1 MPEESVNT
9 PFNLYQR
16 LFVHASAAV
25 ALLDENGYLVD
36 ANEPFKRTFDS
47 LAGRD
52 IASLDEPFPEFLHS
66 RDAYKFSYHFSRL
79 IAGSSR
85 SVSFNTFFRNA
96 SGSPRWL
103 SIRAW
108 AIPEEERA
116 LPHQRGPFVA
126 VLVDDETEERQE
138 GKRLQEAKEIAER
151 AIETKSQFLANMSH
165 EIRTPIQT
173 IIGMSELLQDTH
185 LDREQSEYARQ
196 IRFSAD
202 VLLSLVNDILDYSK
216 IEAGK
221 LALEHI
227 DFSVEEMIEQSV
239 DMISLE
245 AHKKG
250 LEIAIDIP
258 RDGALQIKGDPN
270 RFRQIII
277 NLVKNA
283 VKFTREGSIVVA
295 CRKTMYQEQEALTI
309 SVADTGIGVAP
320 ELRPKLFT
328 TFFQGDPS
336 TTRRFGGTGLGL
348 AISRHLVQSMGGEI
362 SMVPNED
369 GGSIFRFTIPIE
381 RSHFEFTPTNPKIQ
395 QDDRVLIV
403 DDFSE
408 TRRILA
414 NYLFELGYSH
424 VEEAAS
430 GEEALSKLV
439 TASAAGRPF
448 SIALIDMIMP
458 KMDGW
463 RLAAEI
469 NNDKSING
477 VSLILM
483 VPQGTLGADA
493 KMTLLRWFNAY
504 IVKPI
509 KRRELYDALGTAE
522 VTPLDLDSGPES
534 ALESVQDRSPESSLD
549 SSPTI
554 GDMQP
559 LQSEKGA
566 VSDGQELIQRTISPG
581 TALQEIR
588 ADARILIVEDH
599 PVNQQLF
606 CTILERIGFSHIHT
620 ADDGIEALEKV
631 QANNF
636 DIIFMDIQMPRMNGY
651 ETTRQLR
658 QKNFTGPIIA
668 VTASA
673 LADEREQCMQAG
685 MNDVLIKPYKRTDIE
700 AVCKKWLSCD
710 QPILSGPILPRDPA
724 ELQPLDAETSEA
736 GTLEE
741 LESLEEP
748 EELEPETTI
757 PAKTILDR
765 DQLLENFFGNKESV
779 QKLLVRFIERTEA
792 ELAALPDLIAKED
805 WETARREAHTIK
817 GSALNLAAQDL
828 GQAAA
833 RLELDIKEEKRED
846 IPSALEALQR
856 AYKRFKE
863 QAEQVAL

>member
-1 MPEESVNT
+1 MQENSVNS
-9 PFNLYQR
+9 PLNLYQR
-16 LFVHASAAV
+16 LFANASAAI
-25 ALLDENGYLVD
+25 ALLDENGFLVD
-36 ANEPFKRTFDS
+36 ANESFKRTFDS
-47 LAGRD
+47 LSGRD
-52 IASLDEPFPEFLHS
+52 IATLEESFPEFLHS
-66 RDAYKFSYHFSRL
+66 RDAYKFAYHFSRL

-85 SVSFNTFFRNA
+85 SVSFSTFFRNA

-108 AIPEEERA
+108 AIPEEEQA

-151 AIETKSQFLANMSH
+151 AMETKSQFLANMSH

-185 LDREQSEYARQ
+185 LDREQSEYTRQ

-221 LALEHI
+221 LSLERI

-258 RDGALQIKGDPN
+258 RDAALQIKGDPN
-270 RFRQIII
+270 RFRQVII

-283 VKFTREGSIVVA
+283 VKFTREGSIIVS
-295 CRKTMYQEQEALTI
+295 CRKTMYQGSEALTV

-320 ELRPKLFT
+320 ELRPRLFT

-348 AISRHLVQSMGGEI
+348 AISRHLVQSMDGEI
-362 SMVPNED
+362 SMVPNEN
-369 GGSIFRFTIPIE
+369 GGSIFRFTIPVE
-381 RSHFEFTPTNPKIQ
+381 RSQFEFAPAYTGIKTDERI
-395 QDDRVLIV
+395 LIV
-403 DDFSE
+403 DDFGE
-408 TRRILA
+408 TRRILV
-414 NYLFELGYSH
+414 NYLLEIGYAH

-439 TASAAGRPF
+439 SAAAAGRPF
-448 SIALIDMIMP
+448 SVALIDMIMP

-469 NNDKSING
+469 NNDKAING

-504 IVKPI
+504 IIKPV
-509 KRRELYDALGTAE
+509 KRRELYEALSTAD
-522 VTPLDLDSGPES
+522 VTPLDLDGSVDQTLPVTGLVAAVAQADKGTEQS
-534 ALESVQDRSPESSLD
+534 AN
-549 SSPTI
+549 I
-554 GDMQP
+554 GT
-559 LQSEKGA
+559 
-566 VSDGQELIQRTISPG
+566 DGV
-581 TALQEIR
+581 R
-588 ADARILIVEDH
+588 ADAHILIVEDH

-606 CTILERIGFSHIHT
+606 CTILEKLGFSNIST
-620 ADDGIEALEKV
+620 ADDGIEALEKT
-631 QANNF
+631 QTNHF

-651 ETTRQLR
+651 ETTRQMR
-658 QKNFTGPIIA
+658 QRNFTGPIIA

-700 AVCKKWLSCD
+700 AICKKWLSTD
-710 QPILSGPILPRDPA
+710 SKSADGNRDEIEEVE
-724 ELQPLDAETSEA
+724 ELEEVEEVNEADELERLESSEA
-736 GTLEE
+736 GEKK
-741 LESLEEP
+741 
-748 EELEPETTI
+748 TTI
-757 PAKTILDR
+757 LPQTILDTG
-765 DQLLENFFGNKESV
+765 QLLENFFGNKESV
-779 QKLLVRFIERTEA
+779 QKLLTRFMERTEA
-792 ELAALPDLIAKED
+792 ELGALPELIAKKD

-828 GQAAA
+828 GQSAA
-833 RLELDIKEEKRED
+833 RLELDIKEAKEED
-846 IPSALEALQR
+846 IPAALKALTEA
-856 AYKRFKE
+856 YGRFKQRVE
-863 QAEQVAL
+863 QINL

>member
-1 MPEESVNT
+1 MPAEAVNI
-9 PFNLYQR
+9 PCNLYQR
-16 LFVHASAAV
+16 LFSHASTAIG
-25 ALLDENGYLVD
+25 LLDEKGYLVD
-36 ANEPFKRTFDS
+36 ANELFKRAFGS
-47 LAGRD
+47 LTGQD
-52 IASLDEPFPEFLHS
+52 ITSIDEPFPEFLHA
-66 RDAYKFSYHFSRL
+66 RDAYKFTYHFSRL
-79 IAGSSR
+79 ITGSSH
-85 SVSFNTFFRNA
+85 SVSFHTLFRNA
-96 SGSPRWL
+96 SGHARWL
-103 SIRAW
+103 SIKAW
-108 AIPEEERA
+108 TIPEDERA

-126 VLVDDETEERQE
+126 VCVEDETEEQQE

-185 LDREQSEYARQ
+185 LDHEQSEYARQ

-227 DFSVEEMIEQSV
+227 DFSIEEMIEQSV

-250 LEIAIDIP
+250 LEVAIDIP
-258 RDGALQIKGDPN
+258 KDAALHIKGDPN
-270 RFRQIII
+270 RFRQVII

-283 VKFTREGSIVVA
+283 VKFTHEGSVVVS
-295 CRKTMYQEQEALTI
+295 CRKTKYQDTDAITV
-309 SVADTGIGVAP
+309 SVTDTGIGIAP

-362 SMVPNED
+362 SMVPNEG
-369 GGSIFRFTIPIE
+369 GGSIFRVTIPIE
-381 RSHFEFTPTNPKIQ
+381 PSHFEFITPYHNAIPDERI
-395 QDDRVLIV
+395 LIV

-414 NYLFELGYSH
+414 NYLFEQGYAH
-424 VEEAAS
+424 IEEAAS
-430 GEEALSKLV
+430 GEEALSKLI

-448 SIALIDMIMP
+448 SVALIDMIMP

-483 VPQGTLGADA
+483 VPQGALGADA

-504 IVKPI
+504 IVKPV
-509 KRRELYDALGTAE
+509 KRRELYDALGSAE
-522 VTPLDLDSGPES
+522 VTPLDLDS
-534 ALESVQDRSPESSLD
+534 D
-549 SSPTI
+549 
-554 GDMQP
+554 GDQT
-559 LQSEKGA
+559 QTN
-566 VSDGQELIQRTISPG
+566 DGQASPRTGIAPQTQGKIKIS
-581 TALQEIR
+581 AHV
-588 ADARILIVEDH
+588 LIVEDH

-606 CTILERIGFSHIHT
+606 CTILEKIGFSHIST
-620 ADDGIEALEKV
+620 ASDGIEALEKV
-631 QANNF
+631 QAQHF

-651 ETTRQLR
+651 ETTHQLR
-658 QKNFTGPIIA
+658 QRNFTGPIIA

-673 LADEREQCMQAG
+673 LADEREQCIAAG
-685 MNDVLIKPYKRTDIE
+685 MNDVLIKPYKRSDIE
-700 AVCKKWLSCD
+700 AMCAKWFGESLQMAPQLIPQSTEDQGTACK
-710 QPILSGPILPRDPA
+710 
-724 ELQPLDAETSEA
+724 ELEEAETAEEIIEE
-736 GTLEE
+736 LEE
-741 LESLEEP
+741 LEKPEKEP
-748 EELEPETTI
+748 I
-757 PAKTILDR
+757 PLQHILDTN
-765 DQLLENFFGNKESV
+765 QLLENFFGNTESI
-779 QKLLVRFIERTEA
+779 QKLLARFMERTET
-792 ELAALPDLIAKED
+792 ELSELPGLIAKED

-817 GSALNLAAQDL
+817 GSALNLSAQDL

-833 RLELDIKEEKRED
+833 RLELDIKDVKRED
-846 IPSALEALQR
+846 IPAALEALIA

-863 QAEQVAL
+863 QATRLTR

>member
-1 MPEESVNT
+1 MSEASLHIA
-9 PFNLYQR
+9 FNLYQR
-16 LFVHASAAV
+16 LFTHSSAAI

-52 IASLDEPFPEFLHS
+52 IATLDESFPEFLHS

-79 IAGSSR
+79 ITGSSR

-108 AIPEEERA
+108 AIPEEEGA

-138 GKRLQEAKEIAER
+138 GKRLLEAKEIAER

-173 IIGMSELLQDTH
+173 IIGMSELLQDTR
-185 LDREQSEYARQ
+185 LDREQSEYTRQ

-258 RDGALQIKGDPN
+258 QDGALQVKGDPN

-283 VKFTREGSIVVA
+283 VKFTREGSVIVS
-295 CRKTMYQEQEALTI
+295 CRKTLYQDSEALTI

-362 SMVPNED
+362 SMVPNEG

-381 RSHFEFTPTNPKIQ
+381 RSHFEFAPTYPGIR
-395 QDDRVLIV
+395 QDDRILVV
-403 DDFSE
+403 DDFSQ
-408 TRRILA
+408 TRRILT

-430 GEEALSKLV
+430 GEEALNKLV

-509 KRRELYDALGTAE
+509 KRRELYEALRTAE
-522 VTPLDLDSGPES
+522 ITPLDLDSGPDSGGEQTPPPEVQG
-534 ALESVQDRSPESSLD
+534 ALDEQSL
-549 SSPTI
+549 
-554 GDMQP
+554 MQKAP
-559 LQSEKGA
+559 L
-566 VSDGQELIQRTISPG
+566 TG
-581 TALQEIR
+581 TALPGIR
-588 ADARILIVEDH
+588 TDARILITEDH

-606 CTILERIGFSHIHT
+606 CTILERIGFSQIMT
-620 ADDGIEALEKV
+620 ADDGIEALEKA
-631 QANNF
+631 QLNNF
-636 DIIFMDIQMPRMNGY
+636 DLIFMDIQMPRMNGY

-658 QKNFTGPIIA
+658 QKNFSGPIIA

-700 AVCKKWLSCD
+700 AMCKKWLSSD
-710 QPILSGPILPRDPA
+710 QKPIRSPLLPKDPA
-724 ELQPLDAETSEA
+724 EHNPLEAETLEA
-736 GTLEE
+736 GELEE

-748 EELEPETTI
+748 ETGELESMESLEKQEEPEKEKLMSEAAI
-757 PAKTILDR
+757 PEKTILDM

-792 ELAALPDLIAKED
+792 ELTALPELIAKED

-833 RLELDIKEEKRED
+833 RLELDIKEGKRED
-846 IPSALEALQR
+846 IPSALEILTK
-856 AYKRFKE
+856 AYKRFKKL
-863 QAEQVAL
+863 AEQVVL

>member
-1 MPEESVNT
+1 MPEESMNT
-9 PFNLYQR
+9 AFSLYQR
-16 LFVHASAAV
+16 FFVNASTAI

-36 ANEPFKRTFDS
+36 ANEAFKRTFDS

-52 IASLDEPFPEFLHS
+52 IATLDEPFPEFLHS

-79 IAGSSR
+79 IVGSSR
-85 SVSFNTFFRNA
+85 SASFNTFFRNA

-103 SIRAW
+103 NIRAW
-108 AIPEEERA
+108 AIPKEDRA
-116 LPHQRGPFVA
+116 LPHLRGPFVA

-138 GKRLQEAKEIAER
+138 GKRLQEAKEVAER

-221 LALEHI
+221 LTLEHI

-250 LEIAIDIP
+250 LEIAIDVP
-258 RDGALQIKGDPN
+258 REAALQIKGDPN
-270 RFRQIII
+270 RFRQVII

-283 VKFTREGSIVVA
+283 VKFTREGSIIVS
-295 CRKTMYQEQEALTI
+295 CRKTIYQNREALTI

-348 AISRHLVQSMGGEI
+348 AISRHLVQSMDGEI
-362 SMVPNED
+362 SMVPNEG
-369 GGSIFRFTIPIE
+369 GGSIFRFTIPID
-381 RSHFEFTPTNPKIQ
+381 RSNFEFTPSYPKIN
-395 QDDRVLIV
+395 QDDRILIV
-403 DDFSE
+403 DDFTE
-408 TRRILA
+408 TRRIIA

-424 VEEAAS
+424 VEEASS
-430 GEEALSKLV
+430 GEEALGKLV

-448 SIALIDMIMP
+448 LVALIDMIMP

-509 KRRELYDALGTAE
+509 KRHELYEALNSAE
-522 VTPLDLDSGPES
+522 ITPLDLDSEVDQILSKEGPLAKVEET
-534 ALESVQDRSPESSLD
+534 LTQVD
-549 SSPTI
+549 SSNN
-554 GDMQP
+554 
-559 LQSEKGA
+559 S
-566 VSDGQELIQRTISPG
+566 G
-581 TALQEIR
+581 TPEIR
-588 ADARILIVEDH
+588 SEARVLIVEDH

-606 CTILERIGFSHIHT
+606 YTILERIGFSHIHT

-631 QANNF
+631 QANSI

-673 LADEREQCMQAG
+673 LADEREQCMEAG
-685 MNDVLIKPYKRTDIE
+685 MNDVLIKPYKRADIE
-700 AVCKKWLSCD
+700 AICKKWIGTVLEQSTGSAKG
-710 QPILSGPILPRDPA
+710 LAGSGDLP
-724 ELQPLDAETSEA
+724 ETGE
-736 GTLEE
+736 LEE
-741 LESLEEP
+741 LESLEAANLAEP
-748 EELEPETTI
+748 EDSILTK
-757 PAKTILDR
+757 AILDT
-765 DQLLENFFGNKESV
+765 DQLLENFFGNTESV
-779 QKLLVRFIERTEA
+779 RKLLVRFMERTET
-792 ELAALPDLIAKED
+792 ELAALPALIAKED
-805 WETARREAHTIK
+805 WETGRREAHTIK
-817 GSALNLAAQDL
+817 GSALNLAAQEL
-828 GQAAA
+828 GAAAA
-833 RLELDIKEEKRED
+833 RLELDIKNMNRED
-846 IPSALEALQR
+846 IPSALDALNESYR
-856 AYKRFKE
+856 RFKYKVE
-863 QAEQVAL
+863 RLTL

>member
-1 MPEESVNT
+1 MQEDSVSS
-9 PFNLYQR
+9 PLNLYHR
-16 LFVHASAAV
+16 LFANASAAI
-25 ALLDENGYLVD
+25 ALLDENGFLVD

-47 LAGRD
+47 LSGRD
-52 IASLDEPFPEFLHS
+52 IATLEESFPEFLHS
-66 RDAYKFSYHFSRL
+66 RDAYKFAYHFSRL

-85 SVSFNTFFRNA
+85 SVSFSTFFRNA

-108 AIPEEERA
+108 AIPEEEQA

-221 LALEHI
+221 LSLERI

-258 RDGALQIKGDPN
+258 RDAALQIKGDPN
-270 RFRQIII
+270 RFRQVII

-283 VKFTREGSIVVA
+283 VKFTREGSIIVS
-295 CRKTMYQEQEALTI
+295 CRKTVYQGSEALTI

-320 ELRPKLFT
+320 ELRPRLFT

-348 AISRHLVQSMGGEI
+348 AISRHLVQSMDGEI
-362 SMVPNED
+362 SMVPNEN
-369 GGSIFRFTIPIE
+369 GGSIFRFTIPAE
-381 RSHFEFTPTNPKIQ
+381 RSQFEFAPAYTGIKTDERI
-395 QDDRVLIV
+395 LIV
-403 DDFSE
+403 DDFGE
-408 TRRILA
+408 TRRILV
-414 NYLFELGYSH
+414 NYLLELGYAH

-439 TASAAGRPF
+439 SAAAAGRPF
-448 SIALIDMIMP
+448 SVALIDMIMP

-469 NNDKSING
+469 NNDKAING

-504 IVKPI
+504 IVKPV
-509 KRRELYDALGTAE
+509 KRRELYEALNTAN
-522 VTPLDLDSGPES
+522 VTTLDLDGSVDQTQALTGSVAAAAHADKGREQS
-534 ALESVQDRSPESSLD
+534 ANIS
-549 SSPTI
+549 I
-554 GDMQP
+554 G
-559 LQSEKGA
+559 G
-566 VSDGQELIQRTISPG
+566 V
-581 TALQEIR
+581 R
-588 ADARILIVEDH
+588 ADAHILIVEDH

-606 CTILERIGFSHIHT
+606 CTILEKLGFSNIST
-620 ADDGIEALEKV
+620 ADDGIEALEKIHS
-631 QANNF
+631 NHF

-651 ETTRQLR
+651 ETTRQMR
-658 QKNFTGPIIA
+658 QRNFTGPIIA

-700 AVCKKWLSCD
+700 AICKKWLSTD
-710 QPILSGPILPRDPA
+710 SKSADENREEIEEVA
-724 ELQPLDAETSEA
+724 ELEEVEEINEADELERLESNEA
-736 GTLEE
+736 GEE
-741 LESLEEP
+741 K
-748 EELEPETTI
+748 TTI
-757 PAKTILDR
+757 PQQTILDT

-779 QKLLVRFIERTEA
+779 QNLLKRFMERTEA
-792 ELAALPDLIAKED
+792 ELGALPELIEKKD

-828 GQAAA
+828 GQSAA
-833 RLELDIKEEKRED
+833 RLELDIKEAKEED
-846 IPSALEALQR
+846 IPAALKALTEA
-856 AYKRFKE
+856 YGRFKQLVE
-863 QAEQVAL
+863 QINL

>member
-1 MPEESVNT
+1 
-9 PFNLYQR
+9 
-16 LFVHASAAV
+16 
-25 ALLDENGYLVD
+25 
-36 ANEPFKRTFDS
+36 K
-47 LAGRD
+47 
-52 IASLDEPFPEFLHS
+52 
-66 RDAYKFSYHFSRL
+66 
-79 IAGSSR
+79 
-85 SVSFNTFFRNA
+85 
-96 SGSPRWL
+96 
-103 SIRAW
+103 
-108 AIPEEERA
+108 A

-173 IIGMSELLQDTH
+173 IIGMSELLQDTN

-221 LALEHI
+221 LTLEHI
-227 DFSVEEMIEQSV
+227 DFSVEQMIEQSV

-250 LEIAIDIP
+250 LEIAIDVP
-258 RDGALQIKGDPN
+258 KEAALQIKGDPN

-283 VKFTREGSIVVA
+283 VKFTREGSIIVS
-295 CRKTMYQEQEALTI
+295 CRKTLYQDAEALTI

-320 ELRPKLFT
+320 ELRPRLFT

-362 SMVPNED
+362 SMVPNE
-369 GGSIFRFTIPIE
+369 GCGSIFRFTVPVE
-381 RSHFEFTPTNPKIQ
+381 RSHFDFAAAYPPVH

-403 DDFSE
+403 DDHSE
-408 TRRILA
+408 TRRILCA
-414 NYLFELGYSH
+414 YLTELGYAH
-424 VEEAAS
+424 VEDAAS
-430 GEEALSKLV
+430 GEEALGKLV
-439 TASAAGRPF
+439 TASVAGRPF

-469 NNDKSING
+469 NNNKSING
-477 VSLILM
+477 VRLILM
-483 VPQGTLGADA
+483 VPQGMLGADA

-504 IVKPI
+504 IIKPI
-509 KRRELYDALGTAE
+509 KRRELFDALSAADI
-522 VTPLDLDSGPES
+522 TPLDLDSGTDQVQNMTVPDEELPPVQQEQIRPLPENPMGTKETS
-534 ALESVQDRSPESSLD
+534 QTGAQKAKAEE
-549 SSPTI
+549 
-554 GDMQP
+554 
-559 LQSEKGA
+559 GA
-566 VSDGQELIQRTISPG
+566 VSDIRTQA
-581 TALQEIR
+581 TV
-588 ADARILIVEDH
+588 LIVEDH

-606 CTILERIGFSHIHT
+606 CTILEKIGFSHLLT
-620 ADDGIEALEKV
+620 ADDGIDALEKA
-631 QANNF
+631 QNHEI

-658 QKNFTGPIIA
+658 QRHFTGPIIA

-685 MNDVLIKPYKRTDIE
+685 MNDVLIKPYRRTDIE
-700 AVCKKWLSCD
+700 AICKKWLPAALDTATGKGTDPVPDSSPD
-710 QPILSGPILPRDPA
+710 TLPQ
-724 ELQPLDAETSEA
+724 EI
-736 GTLEE
+736 EE
-741 LESLEEP
+741 LESVEDCETQEP
-748 EELEPETTI
+748 ENPTPPESSSSELESVEECDTNH
-757 PAKTILDR
+757 ILDTE
-765 DQLLENFFGNKESV
+765 QLLANFFGNRESV
-779 QKLLVRFIERTEA
+779 QKLLARFMERTEA
-792 ELAALPDLIAKED
+792 ELASLPELIKKED

-817 GSALNLAAQDL
+817 GSALNLAATEL
-828 GQAAA
+828 GQSAAQ
-833 RLELDIKEEKRED
+833 LELDIKDRKLED
-846 IPSALEALQR
+846 IPADLAALNG
-856 AYKRFKE
+856 AYERFKPI
-863 QAEQVAL
+863 AEHFIR

>member
-1 MPEESVNT
+1 MKDPMPEESVT
-9 PFNLYQR
+9 IPFNLYQR
-16 LFVHASAAV
+16 LFSHASTAIG
-25 ALLDENGYLVD
+25 LLNENGYLVD
-36 ANEPFKRTFDS
+36 ANDLFKRTFDS
-47 LAGRD
+47 LTGQD
-52 IASLDEPFPEFLHS
+52 ITSLDEPFTEFLHA
-66 RDAYKFSYHFSRL
+66 RDAYKFAYHFSRL
-79 IAGSSR
+79 ITGSSH
-85 SVSFNTFFRNA
+85 SVSFNTLFRNA
-96 SGSPRWL
+96 SGHARWL
-103 SIRAW
+103 SIKAW
-108 AIPEEERA
+108 TIPKDERA

-126 VLVDDETEERQE
+126 VLVEDETEEQQE
-138 GKRLQEAKEIAER
+138 GKRLLEAKEIAER

-173 IIGMSELLQDTH
+173 IIGMSELLQDTR
-185 LDREQSEYARQ
+185 LDHEQSEYARQ

-258 RDGALQIKGDPN
+258 KDAALHIKGDPN

-283 VKFTREGSIVVA
+283 VKFTHEGSIIVS
-295 CRKTMYQEQEALTI
+295 CRKTKYHDSEAITI
-309 SVADTGIGVAP
+309 TVADTGIGIAP

-362 SMVPNED
+362 SMVPNEG
-369 GGSIFRFTIPIE
+369 GGSIFRFIIPIE
-381 RSHFEFTPTNPKIQ
+381 HSHFEFAPSYPKVQ
-395 QDDRVLIV
+395 QDDRILIV

-414 NYLFELGYSH
+414 NYLFEQGYSH
-424 VEEAAS
+424 IEEAAS

-439 TASAAGRPF
+439 TAAAAGRPF
-448 SIALIDMIMP
+448 SVALIDMIMP

-469 NNDKSING
+469 NNDKAING
-477 VSLILM
+477 ISLILM

-504 IVKPI
+504 IVKPV
-509 KRRELYDALGTAE
+509 KRRELYDALGTTE
-522 VTPLDLDSGPES
+522 VTPLDLDSDGD
-534 ALESVQDRSPESSLD
+534 QIQTNDRPASTGTGVVPQAHR
-549 SSPTI
+549 
-554 GDMQP
+554 G
-559 LQSEKGA
+559 
-566 VSDGQELIQRTISPG
+566 TISVRR
-581 TALQEIR
+581 EIKT
-588 ADARILIVEDH
+588 DTHLLIVEDH

-606 CTILERIGFSHIHT
+606 CTILEKIGFAYIST
-620 ADDGIEALEKV
+620 ASDGIEALEKV
-631 QANNF
+631 QAQPF

-651 ETTRQLR
+651 ETTRKLR
-658 QKNFTGPIIA
+658 QRNFTGPIIA

-673 LADEREQCMQAG
+673 LADEREQCIEAG
-685 MNDVLIKPYKRTDIE
+685 MNDVLIKPYKRSDIE
-700 AVCKKWLSCD
+700 AMCDKWLGES
-710 QPILSGPILPRDPA
+710 LSIDLQSTEDPG
-724 ELQPLDAETSEA
+724 TSSGEIEE
-736 GTLEE
+736 LEE
-741 LESLEEP
+741 LEEIAEP
-748 EELEPETTI
+748 EDGSI
-757 PAKTILDR
+757 PDR
-765 DQLLENFFGNKESV
+765 DILNTNQLLDNFFGNTESV
-779 QKLLVRFIERTEA
+779 QKLLTRFMERTEA
-792 ELAALPDLIAKED
+792 ELTELPSLIAKED

-817 GSALNLAAQDL
+817 GSALNLSAQDL
-828 GQAAA
+828 GQAAG
-833 RLELDIKEEKRED
+833 RLELDIKDLKRED
-846 IPSALEALQR
+846 IPAALKALTEA
-856 AYKRFKE
+856 YMRFKE
-863 QAEQVAL
+863 RVARLTL